1 MVLSGLTCKGLIV
14 YEVHIGIGYMYLLS
28 KNQLDYF
35 FSLFKG
41 DIPAKNSDNS
51 TVFCLHA
58 QQSPGQTSMVVT
70 LYAVYWCFH
79 GSASAYASIFISCKR
94 QCV

>member
-14 YEVHIGIGYMYLLS
+14 NEVHIRLGYMYMYLLS
-28 KNQLDYF
+28 KNQYYF

-70 LYAVYWCFH
+70 LYAV
-79 GSASAYASIFISCKR
+79 
-94 QCV
+94 